1 MASTEEPS
9 GTVLHRLIQEQ
20 LRYGNPTDTRT
31 LLAIQQQA
39 LRGGSGSNSGPSSGG
54 DMGRSPRSS
63 LESLNQ
69 EDPMFPQLSAR
80 QEPQGQEHQG
90 DYHHSESGYQ
100 LYQLHGEEL
109 PTYEEAKAQSQY
121 LASHWTSTGP
131 IRQLHEGKLL
141 HEGVFHEEADMV
153 EPKCSHVRSLSEH
166 RMQISLERNDAA
178 FKAEALNSTS
188 HSYPELPYYSPPT
201 HQSTGLSLDKHSPPP
216 EYSVPVQGQGF
227 IPHQIQEP
235 VQAQQHRYVQ
245 SGQPAEV
252 SCYTFSSLPP
262 AGLEEPNQVEL
273 LLMENERLRQELEA
287 HKEKSGRIEKLEQE
301 IQRISEAYE
310 TLMQGS
316 SKREN
321 LEQTL
326 RRRLVSEIRRLQ
338 DFNRDLR
345 ENLENARTHVAKEV
359 QAADHNQHIMAKLL
373 EQNEEQN
380 FERERAERELQRL
393 RTTAEEQSLR
403 AKRLEE
409 ALEAARGR
417 GRQLEE
423 ELRRKRAY
431 VEKVERLQSALA
443 QLQSTCEKRESLEM
457 KLRTRLEQELKS
469 LRAQQRQTQPPGVTM
484 SSLQER
490 LREREERIL
499 ALEADMVRWEQKYLE
514 ESTMRQFAMEVAATA
529 AAQRDTTIINHS
541 PCHSSNNS
549 FNEDLPVADYRNQ
562 EMENRIR
569 ALYAQILEKDAVIKI
584 LNQRLHQDQGRKD
597 EQNPRTSH
605 LNIAGAPLRPASST
619 PSICTFKSN
628 TKTRGKSLSDDQ
640 TLPNRQFSAQSEPGT
655 LERHTEGTNPKEA
668 TGTTK
673 LHSDKAAPKKLLLDP
688 FRGLEELESEAVEIF
703 I

>member
-1 MASTEEPS
+1 MSSTEEPS

-54 DMGRSPRSS
+54 DMSRSPRSS
-63 LESLNQ
+63 LESLTQ
-69 EDPMFPQLSAR
+69 EDPLFPQLSAR

-100 LYQLHGEEL
+100 LHGEAL
-109 PTYEEAKAQSQY
+109 PTYEQAKAHSQY
-121 LASHWTSTGP
+121 LASHWAPAGP

-141 HEGVFHEEADMV
+141 HDGAFHEEADLM
-153 EPKCSHVRSLSEH
+153 EIKCSHVRSLSEH
-166 RMQISLERNDAA
+166 RMQISLERHDAA
-178 FKAEALNSTS
+178 AKAEAIKITS
-188 HSYPELPYYSPPT
+188 HSYPELPYYAPQNT
-201 HQSTGLSLDKHSPPP
+201 GQAWTNAAHLQSTQPPSRAKDLSPTRSRICTMLCIF
-216 EYSVPVQGQGF
+216 Y
-227 IPHQIQEP
+227 
-235 VQAQQHRYVQ
+235 RYVQ
-245 SGQPAEV
+245 SVESAEV
-252 SCYTFSSLPP
+252 PCYNTYNSLPP

-273 LLMENERLRQELEA
+273 LLMENERLRQELES
-287 HKEKSGRIEKLEQE
+287 HREKTSRIQKLEQE

-326 RRRLVSEIRRLQ
+326 RKRMVAEIRRLQ

-359 QAADHNQHIMAKLL
+359 EAADHNQHIMAKLL

-380 FERERAERELQRL
+380 FERERVERELQRL
-393 RTTAEEQSLR
+393 RATAEEQSSR

-417 GRQLEE
+417 GRQLED
-423 ELRRKRAY
+423 ELRRKKAY

-457 KLRTRLEQELKS
+457 KLRTRLEQELRS
-469 LRAQQRQTQPPGVTM
+469 LRAQQRQSQPPGVTM
-484 SSLQER
+484 CSLQER

-549 FNEDLPVADYRNQ
+549 FNEDLPVADHRNQ

-597 EQNPRTSH
+597 EQR
-605 LNIAGAPLRPASST
+605 APLRPASST
-619 PSICTFKSN
+619 PSISATKSN
-628 TKTRGKSLSDDQ
+628 TKSRG
-640 TLPNRQFSAQSEPGT
+640 
-655 LERHTEGTNPKEA
+655 EGNN
-668 TGTTK
+668 
-673 LHSDKAAPKKLLLDP
+673 DP
-688 FRGLEELESEAVEIF
+688 IF
-703 I
+703 NNSCD